1 MKMFIRTAADK
12 IFTWLTG
19 GSVAIICIVLVL
31 VLGPMLWK
39 GSKAIV
45 FTGTVEFRKMQ
56 LSLYDRGDEESL
68 RVQRQQTDDAR
79 RFIYE
84 RIDTF
89 KTGVDAEVL
98 CGKAR
103 EAYQKFSETV
113 SRDTAGA
120 NRYVETKS
128 LARELRGKLEEAFRS
143 SDRKVIE
150 ENLAFVMK
158 YKGDERFTGQ
168 GVQEFFKLAER
179 YTASSKGVDLGKR
192 ADYAREIAQVDIIL
206 RKLLGPRPGEPLP
219 ALAMEQFGATRMDQ
233 VEKYLDELLWE
244 TTWEQKEAG
253 KPLVAVR
260 KARAEA
266 FAGTVMEPVFA
277 YARENIP
284 AMMQPR
290 KTFYWQFFVDDSTP
304 GHFFGGVGPE
314 ILGTLLITLVGMAF
328 ALPLGVISAAYL
340 VEAGSDNMVVRVI
353 RLCINTLAGVPSI
366 VFGLFG
372 LAFFVLYLFPLIGLA
387 PKANM
392 LAAGLTLAV
401 LTLPVMIRAS
411 EEAISAVPQT
421 YKEASL
427 ALGAGRFRT
436 FVSVTLPA
444 AMPGVL
450 TGAILSLSRIA
461 GETAPILFTGAVA
474 LGPIPRSLL
483 DPTRTLSYGSYDM
496 AVGDRIAMTVPH
508 QQFGMVMTL
517 VGLILLLNGAAILL
531 RGRMFRKLRGH

>member
-1 MKMFIRTAADK
+1 MFLRIAADK
-12 IFTWLTG
+12 AFTWLTG
-19 GSVAIICIVLVL
+19 CSVVILCAVLVL
-31 VLGPMLWK
+31 VLGPMLLK
-39 GSKAIV
+39 GSRAVV
-45 FTGTVEFRKMQ
+45 FTGTIEFRKMQ
-56 LSLYDRGDEESL
+56 LSLYDRGDEASL
-68 RVQRQQTDDAR
+68 KAQRQQTDEAR
-79 RFIYE
+79 RFIYD
-84 RIDTF
+84 RIDAF
-89 KTGVDAEVL
+89 KAGVDAETL

-113 SRDTAGA
+113 SRDTAGGDQ
-120 NRYVETKS
+120 YIETKS
-128 LARELRGKLEEAFRS
+128 LAREIRGKLEEAFRS
-143 SDRKVIE
+143 SDRKVID
-150 ENLAFVMK
+150 ENLAAVMK
-158 YKGDERFTGQ
+158 YKGDERFAGQ
-168 GVQEFFKLAER
+168 AVQEFFKLAEA
-179 YTASSKGVDLGKR
+179 YSASSRGVDLGKR
-192 ADYAREIAQVDIIL
+192 ADYAREVAQVDSIL

-253 KPLVAVR
+253 KSLVAVR
-260 KARAEA
+260 RARAGE
-266 FAGTVMEPVFA
+266 FTGTAMEPIFA
-277 YARENIP
+277 YARGKIP
-284 AMMQPR
+284 AMMQPQ
-290 KTFYWQFFVDDSTP
+290 KTFYWQFFIDDSTP

-314 ILGTLLITLVGMAF
+314 ILGTLLITLIGMAF

-340 VEAGSDNMVVRVI
+340 VEAGSENIAVRVI

-372 LAFFVLYLFPLIGLA
+372 LAFFVLYLFPILGLE

-411 EEAISAVPQT
+411 EEAIRAIPQT

-436 FVSVTLPA
+436 FVSVILPA

-517 VGLILLLNGAAILL
+517 VGLILILNGAAIVL
-531 RGRMFRKLRGH
+531 RGRIFRKLRGH

>member
-1 MKMFIRTAADK
+1 MRMFLRIAADK
-12 IFTWLTG
+12 AFTWLTG
-19 GSVAIICIVLVL
+19 CSVAILCAVLVL

-39 GSKAIV
+39 GSHAIV

-56 LSLYDRGDEESL
+56 LSLYNRGDDVSL
-68 RVQRQQTDDAR
+68 KAQQKQTDEAR
-79 RFIYE
+79 RSIYE

-89 KTGVDAEVL
+89 KGSVDAETL

-103 EAYQKFSETV
+103 GAYQKFSETV
-113 SRDTAGA
+113 SRDTIGA
-120 NRYVETKS
+120 SQYIETKS
-128 LARELRGKLEEAFRS
+128 LAREIRSKLEEAFRS
-143 SDRKVIE
+143 SDKKVID
-150 ENLAFVMK
+150 ENLAAVMK
-158 YKGDERFTGQ
+158 YKGDARFAGLAGQ
-168 GVQEFFKLAER
+168 FFFKLAEG
-179 YTASSKGVDLGKR
+179 YIAGIKGVDLNKR
-192 ADYAREIAQVDIIL
+192 ADYAREIAQVDSIL

-233 VEKYLDELLWE
+233 VERYLDELLWE
-244 TTWEQKEAG
+244 TTWEQKETG
-253 KPLVAVR
+253 RPLVAVR

-266 FAGTVMEPVFA
+266 FAGTAMEPVFA
-277 YARENIP
+277 YASENIS
-284 AMMQPR
+284 AMMQPQ
-290 KTFYWQFFVDDSTP
+290 KTFYWQFFIDDSTP

-340 VEAGSDNMVVRVI
+340 VEAGSENVAVRVI

-372 LAFFVLYLFPLIGLA
+372 LAFFVLYLFPILGLQ

-427 ALGAGRFRT
+427 ALGAGQFRT
-436 FVSVTLPA
+436 FVSVILPA

-508 QQFGMVMTL
+508 QQFGMVMAL
-517 VGLILLLNGAAILL
+517 VGLILVLNGAAILL
-531 RGRMFRKLRGH
+531 RSRMSQKLSGQ